1 MPAYSFCLLDSAGM
15 THDYFVRSFSSDDDA
30 RESAGRMISRSVGVE
45 IWNGRRLVDRLAAR
59 PDRSGEIAGR
69 AWSARNAQHPRT
81 TPVAEGAA

>member
-1 MPAYSFCLLDSAGM
+1 MPAYSFCLLDSSGM

-30 RESAGRMISRSVGVE
+30 RENAGRMVSRSVGVE

-69 AWSARNAQHPRT
+69 TWAAQRVQHLPS

>member
-30 RESAGRMISRSVGVE
+30 RESAGRMVSRSVGVE

-69 AWSARNAQHPRT
+69 TWTARKAQHLPAA
-81 TPVAEGAA
+81 PVTEDAA